1 MLASEVNRARRYHH
15 SLALLIISIDGI
27 SHGARSE
34 TATVMRAVIEQLN
47 GTRQIDR
54 AFQLSRQM
62 FAVLCPHAGAPRAQ
76 RTVAE
81 RLHAA
86 ILRIAENRRGA
97 EAQWG
102 ASVGVAAY
110 PGDAG
115 DHSVLLRRA
124 EAACA
129 AIRAAGSNRVIAW
142 HELPA
147 AQNGRV
153 LEEIWQQ
160 LALGDLTGLERIR
173 AYLENGNRLG
183 EMGERRR
190 LGADLASRLGIP
202 ELESNALQG
211 ALLLYDLGRIGILDA
226 IWEKPG
232 PLTPAERRTVE
243 THPVLG
249 ASLLKD
255 HPPAAALVPS
265 VLYHHER
272 FDGTGYPDGLKGTEI
287 PLTARVIH
295 VVDAYLAITRDRP
308 YRQALGRSRA
318 LQELWRGA
326 GTQFDPAV
334 VEALASSVHSG

>member
-1 MLASEVNRARRYHH
+1 M
-15 SLALLIISIDGI
+15 
-27 SHGARSE
+27 
-34 TATVMRAVIEQLN
+34 
-47 GTRQIDR
+47 
-54 AFQLSRQM
+54 
-62 FAVLCPHAGAPRAQ
+62 
-76 RTVAE
+76 
-81 RLHAA
+81 
-86 ILRIAENRRGA
+86 
-97 EAQWG
+97 
-102 ASVGVAAY
+102 
-110 PGDAG
+110 
-115 DHSVLLRRA
+115 
-124 EAACA
+124 
-129 AIRAAGSNRVIAW
+129 IAW

-202 ELESNALQG
+202 EVESNALQG

-308 YRQALGRSRA
+308 HRQALGRSRA